1 VLSLFPDNT
10 LRPRSAITRAHAY
23 VLMARGLEKAGAPG
37 LRRGRFQGLEG
48 GALRVRDGEAEGRYA
63 IGPAVRLF
71 RSLGGASAAA
81 SSLSLS
87 PGDALQ
93 YVLQDKTVV
102 YLDVAQSRHGPSS
115 DRDSRYYRWEVRL
128 TPREVAEAVARYGR
142 VGTVLDLEPRR
153 LGVSGRVVELVV
165 RGNEGDLLLR
175 GLRVRWGLGLR
186 ENLFVIER
194 ERDAAGAV
202 EAFLIAGKGWGHG
215 VGLCQVGAFG
225 MARAGAS
232 FDAILKHYYVGT
244 SLEAHE

>member
-1 VLSLFPDNT
+1 LETHPLAPD
-10 LRPRSAITRAHAY
+10 
-23 VLMARGLEKAGAPG
+23 
-37 LRRGRFQGLEG
+37 
-48 GALRVRDGEAEGRYA
+48 
-63 IGPAVRLF
+63 VRLF
-71 RSLGGASAAA
+71 RSLDGSVQAPSELILEAGEKVRFVLHEGRVSFLEVQQSLMGASA
-81 SSLSLS
+81 
-87 PGDALQ
+87 
-93 YVLQDKTVV
+93 
-102 YLDVAQSRHGPSS
+102 